1 LAGPFDG
8 ISGVVLDMDGV
19 LYRGNRPIAGVAR
32 AVKRLRETGRRLVF
46 STNNS
51 AGSRAYYARK
61 LESIGIPADE
71 SEVINSG
78 HVTAVYLKKHSPNA
92 RVYVVGEEGLR
103 RELELSGV
111 KILPATKSDGATHV
125 VVGLD
130 RKLSYKKIVL
140 GLKALLAGADFI
152 ATNPDPTYP
161 TEEGLSPGAGATI
174 GALAGCFG
182 KGPRIVMGKPETPMI
197 ELSLKVLGTSPR
209 NTAIV
214 GDRLDM
220 DIAVGKK
227 LGLRTILVLTGIAT
241 SKDVKKV
248 HGTKMA
254 PDFVCRGLAEAVG

>member
-1 LAGPFDG
+1 
-8 ISGVVLDMDGV
+8 M
-19 LYRGNRPIAGVAR
+19 
-32 AVKRLRETGRRLVF
+32 RETGRRIVF

-51 AGSRAYYARK
+51 AGSRADYVKK
-61 LESIGIPADE
+61 LASIGIPAEE

-92 RVYVVGEEGLR
+92 QVYVIGEKGLR

-111 KILPATKSDGATHV
+111 KMLPATRSDGATHI

-130 RKLSYKKIVL
+130 RKLSYEKIVL
-140 GLKALLAGADFI
+140 GLKALFAGADFI

-174 GALAGCFG
+174 GALIGCFG

-197 ELSLKVLGTSPR
+197 ELSLKRLGTAQR

-227 LGLRTILVLTGIAT
+227 LGLRTILVLTGHAT
-241 SKDVKKV
+241 PRDVKKV
-248 HGTKMA
+248 RGTKMA
-254 PDFVCRGLAEAVG
+254 PDFVCRSLAEAVC